1 MLPLTA
7 LFVGDS
13 ITDAGRKND
22 PRGFYG
28 NGYVRRIHQL
38 VNSPEHQ
45 LTVLNRGIA
54 GNRAIDLRA
63 RWERDV
69 LAERPDVLTV
79 LVGINDTWRRYD
91 GSDDPTSASVF
102 QSVYR
107 ELIHQSVAA
116 GTSRIVLLEPFLVPR
131 VDAHYGWRSEDLDA
145 KIAAVHSVASEFG
158 ADVIQLDSPINSL
171 DRASG
176 VGTVADDGVHPTE
189 AGHNLIADQWFDWAR
204 SRNIVR

>member
-13 ITDAGRKND
+13 VTDAGRRID
-22 PRGFYG
+22 PQGFYG

-38 VNSPEHQ
+38 VNLPEHQ
-45 LTVLNRGIA
+45 LTVLNRGVA

-63 RWERDV
+63 RWESDV

-91 GSDDPTSASVF
+91 GSNDPTSASDF
-102 QSVYR
+102 QSVYS
-107 ELIHQSVAA
+107 ELLQQSVAA
-116 GTSRIVLLEPFLVPR
+116 GTSRIVLFEPFLVPR
-131 VDAHYGWRSEDLDA
+131 TDAHHNWRSEDLDA
-145 KIAAVHSVASEFG
+145 KIAAVHAVASEFG
-158 ADVIQLDSPINSL
+158 ADVIQLDAPINSL

-176 VGTVADDGVHPTE
+176 VETVTDDGVHPTE
-189 AGHNLIADQWFDWAR
+189 TGHNLIAGQWVDWAR
-204 SRNIVR
+204 SQNLVR